1 MKKPRSSVRSLKRRE
16 SKKRKQPRRQPQ
28 KSPLGGATKQRNATK
43 AFHNRLAVIF
53 DFDDT
58 LAPVS
63 THALLKHYG
72 IDPEAFGR
80 ESIQPLKDAGWDE
93 KLAEFYCLIRE
104 SKSRRNRPITRE
116 FLAEV
121 GRGIEPFEGVPEMF
135 GRLRACVQRQ
145 IPDAELEF
153 YLLSCG
159 FVDLERAVSFASEF
173 KQIWGSEFA
182 FNDLGEVEFPKQ
194 ILTHPEKVRY
204 ILQLSKGLGL
214 EGQNRPLDV
223 YRDVPDEQ
231 LHVPLNQVVYVGDG
245 ESDLPAFGLLDKYGG
260 KAIGVY
266 KPGAQP
272 KDWPGHKGMRKGLQ
286 VQNLAPA
293 DYREDGELMKS
304 LILAVESICKEMQ
317 LRRLGEGE

>member
-1 MKKPRSSVRSLKRRE
+1 MTKSRLRSVKERNFERKKQAPRGQAAKRR
-16 SKKRKQPRRQPQ
+16 SRRPPKQP
-28 KSPLGGATKQRNATK
+28 NATK

-63 THALLKHYG
+63 THALLKRYG
-72 IDPEAFGR
+72 IDPKTFDR
-80 ESIQPLKDAGWDE
+80 KWIQPLRAEGWDE
-93 KLAEFYCLIRE
+93 KLAEFYCLINE
-104 SKSRRNRPITRE
+104 SKRRPDRPITRE

-121 GRGIEPFEGVPEMF
+121 GRAIEPFEGVPKMF
-135 GRLRACVQRQ
+135 GRVRDCARRQ
-145 IPDAELEF
+145 ISDIELEF

-159 FVDLERAVSFASEF
+159 FVDLERAASFASEF
-173 KQIWGSEFA
+173 KQMWGSEFA
-182 FNDLGEVEFPKQ
+182 FNDRGEIEFPKQ

-223 YRDVPDEQ
+223 YRDVPDEK
-231 LHVPLNQVVYVGDG
+231 LYVPLNQVVYVGDG

-260 KAIGVY
+260 KGIGVY
-266 KPGAQP
+266 KPRQRP
-272 KDWPGHKGMRKGLQ
+272 KDWPGHKGMREGLQ

-293 DYREDGELMKS
+293 DYREDGELIRS
-304 LILAVESICKEMQ
+304 LLLAVESICKEML
-317 LRRLGEGE
+317 LRRLGQGE